1 MTDLS
6 RRTFLKL
13 SGLSTLT
20 VAGAT
25 FLTGC
30 GPAAQD
36 SGSDTKTSTDSDA
49 KASGQLGDG
58 KTLRIGME
66 AAYAPYNWQES
77 KESDTTIPIENVS
90 GAYADGYD
98 VQIAKKIAEALNMEP
113 VAVKMEFGALVDS
126 LSNGTIDIICAGMS
140 VTPERAQSA
149 DFTDSYIDDEV
160 IMVVKKDSKYA
171 SATKLSDFTGAT
183 VLGQK
188 DTFYDEL
195 IDEIPEVNH
204 LTPVAT
210 VPLVVDGIENGTC
223 DAITFSSMSLPNLL
237 QNYPDLMKV
246 ELEDG
251 ESFSDPSNP
260 DNAAIAKGQLDAKK
274 HMFSVPRVRGTITHP
289 VQGHDAA
296 GTVLLRPAA
305 PGTGVIAGGSVRAV
319 MECAGITDVLTKS
332 MGSAT
337 AVNVVRATVDALK
350 QLEEPEE
357 IAARRGLALDEV
369 APDALLRAR
378 AAGIAEARKARE
390 EAAAAKAAEE
400 KDGE

>member
-13 SGLSTLT
+13 SGLTTLT

-36 SGSDTKTSTDSDA
+36 SNSGAKTDGADDS
-49 KASGQLGDG
+49 KAADQLGDG

-77 KESDTTIPIENVS
+77 KESDTTIPIENVT

-98 VQIAKKIAEALNMEP
+98 VQIAKKIAEALGMEP
-113 VAVKMEFGALVDS
+113 VAVKMEFSALVDS
-126 LSNGTIDIICAGMS
+126 LNNGTIDIVCAGMS

-171 SATKLSDFTGAT
+171 SATKLSDFSGAT

-195 IDEIPEVNH
+195 IDEIPDVNH

-223 DAITFSSMSLPNLL
+223 DAITFSSMSLPKLL
-237 QNYPDLMKV
+237 KSYPDLMKV

-251 ESFSDPSNP
+251 AGFSDPSNP
-260 DNAAIAKGQLDAKK
+260 DNAAIAKGQD
-274 HMFSVPRVRGTITHP
+274 
-289 VQGHDAA
+289 
-296 GTVLLRPAA
+296 
-305 PGTGVIAGGSVRAV
+305 
-319 MECAGITDVLTKS
+319 DVLAKL
-332 MGSAT
+332 
-337 AVNVVRATVDALK
+337 N
-350 QLEEPEE
+350 E
-357 IAARRGLALDEV
+357 IIG
-369 APDALLRAR
+369 
-378 AAGIAEARKARE
+378 GISQEDRLNIWQDCMDRQPA
-390 EAAAAKAAEE
+390 
-400 KDGE
+400 

>member
-13 SGLSTLT
+13 SGLTTLT

-36 SGSDTKTSTDSDA
+36 SNSGAKTDGAGDS
-49 KASGQLGDG
+49 KAAGQLGDG

-77 KESDTTIPIENVS
+77 KESDTTIPIENVT

-98 VQIAKKIAEALNMEP
+98 VQIAKKIAEALGMEP
-113 VAVKMEFGALVDS
+113 VAVKMEFSALVDS
-126 LSNGTIDIICAGMS
+126 LNNGTIDIVCAGMS

-171 SATKLSDFTGAT
+171 SATKLSDFSGAT

-195 IDEIPEVNH
+195 IDEIPDVNH

-223 DAITFSSMSLPNLL
+223 DAITFSSMSLPKLL
-237 QNYPDLMKV
+237 KSYSDLMKV

-251 ESFSDPSNP
+251 AGFSDPSNP
-260 DNAAIAKGQLDAKK
+260 DNAAIAKGQD
-274 HMFSVPRVRGTITHP
+274 
-289 VQGHDAA
+289 
-296 GTVLLRPAA
+296 
-305 PGTGVIAGGSVRAV
+305 
-319 MECAGITDVLTKS
+319 DVLAKL
-332 MGSAT
+332 
-337 AVNVVRATVDALK
+337 N
-350 QLEEPEE
+350 E
-357 IAARRGLALDEV
+357 IIG
-369 APDALLRAR
+369 
-378 AAGIAEARKARE
+378 GISQEDRLNIWQDCMDRQPA
-390 EAAAAKAAEE
+390 
-400 KDGE
+400 

>member
-1 MTDLS
+1 
-6 RRTFLKL
+6 
-13 SGLSTLT
+13 
-20 VAGAT
+20 
-25 FLTGC
+25 
-30 GPAAQD
+30 
-36 SGSDTKTSTDSDA
+36 
-49 KASGQLGDG
+49 
-58 KTLRIGME
+58 
-66 AAYAPYNWQES
+66 
-77 KESDTTIPIENVS
+77 
-90 GAYADGYD
+90 
-98 VQIAKKIAEALNMEP
+98 MEP

-260 DNAAIAKGQLDAKK
+260 DNAAIAKGQDDMLAKLNEIIGGISQEDRLNIWQDC
-274 HMFSVPRVRGTITHP
+274 MDR
-289 VQGHDAA
+289 Q
-296 GTVLLRPAA
+296 PA
-305 PGTGVIAGGSVRAV
+305 
-319 MECAGITDVLTKS
+319 
-332 MGSAT
+332 
-337 AVNVVRATVDALK
+337 
-350 QLEEPEE
+350 
-357 IAARRGLALDEV
+357 
-369 APDALLRAR
+369 
-378 AAGIAEARKARE
+378 
-390 EAAAAKAAEE
+390 
-400 KDGE
+400 